1 MERGLWKPGRPRC
14 ENSGE
19 GGGEMKKRIYS
30 SLQREVI
37 KEMRS
42 QEGVV
47 WEERDQLLDK
57 PHEWQGN
64 ALRVRE
70 KWGGNWE
77 VEDRT

>member
-1 MERGLWKPGRPRC
+1 MRIQGKVE
-14 ENSGE
+14 ET
-19 GGGEMKKRIYS
+19 MMKRIYS

-57 PHEWQGN
+57 PHEWRGN

-77 VEDRT
+77 VEDWTKRC